1 MNWTGNKFEKD
12 EPLSETP
19 RTVLSGAAKIISTG
33 VMLLKSQSVLFWHLP
48 EIDENQ

>member
-12 EPLSETP
+12 EPLSET
-19 RTVLSGAAKIISTG
+19 SGAAKIISTG

-48 EIDENQ
+48 EVDENQ